1 MNDHDHY
8 SGFFYYDINFPTA
21 LFTDNEMNLSNSLI
35 LKESNNQLESE
46 VQRNSE
52 ENKLRVRVEV
62 NASVV
67 LDLFVSFLL
76 SWRKFWIRGAPSE
89 RPEFPSLSVFMI
101 SGRVQI
107 RLAEDDHPDVCM
119 QIDLPGL
126 GACNS
131 EMNEISQP
139 LLSVW
144 VGVRAV

>member
-8 SGFFYYDINFPTA
+8 SGFFYYDINFPNA

-46 VQRNSE
+46 VQRDSE

-89 RPEFPSLSVFMI
+89 RPKINCCKIL
-101 SGRVQI
+101 
-107 RLAEDDHPDVCM
+107 
-119 QIDLPGL
+119 
-126 GACNS
+126 N
-131 EMNEISQP
+131 
-139 LLSVW
+139 
-144 VGVRAV
+144 